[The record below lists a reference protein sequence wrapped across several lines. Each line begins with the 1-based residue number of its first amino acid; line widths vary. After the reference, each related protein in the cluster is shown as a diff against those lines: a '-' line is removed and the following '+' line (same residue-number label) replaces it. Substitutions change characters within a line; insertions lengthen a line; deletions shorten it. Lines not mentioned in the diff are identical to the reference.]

1 MGGVI
6 HSNGMQINTDKTK
19 VVVFGSKEVVRPFQH
34 QQWVVADRLLQKC
47 DLFKYLGVVFHATK
61 GILYCVQPL
70 LQQAT
75 VRMWALYEQSRQV
88 CARRDKPLYFGLFD
102 TMGLP
107 TLLYGSQV

>member
-47 DLFKYLGVVFHATK
+47 DVLKYLGVVFHATK

-70 LQQAT
+70 LQQAK
-75 VRMWALYEQSRQV
+75 VRMWALYEQAREV
-88 CARRDKPLYFGLFD
+88 GARRDKPFFFRLFD